1 MFFSVVWIF
10 GSWASWNKLRGND
23 DDDWVDR
30 VNHIYTVVLLC
41 IFAVFTGGGQ
51 YVGNPIECWCPAQFT
66 GSYVS
71 YTKSYCW
78 IKNTY
83 YVPLEE
89 SIPLDHD
96 TRRQEELTYYQ
107 WVPIILVFMA
117 FLFKVPCLVWRMLS
131 GHSGLNLEKIVTMAA
146 GTQTAEPKKR
156 DETVK
161 YIAVYID
168 RWLETH
174 RQYNYNFMVRMKQ
187 KASKVCL
194 IMCNKREGTY
204 LTGLYMFV
212 KILYCV
218 NIICQ
223 FFILNAFMGHGF
235 YSAYGLEVLDG
246 LANNWEIKE
255 SYRFPRVTLC
265 DFDIRQLQNLQ
276 RWTVQCV
283 LPINLF
289 NEKIF
294 IFLWFWFV
302 VVAVVTLGNFLFWIW
317 RVLIKHNRVA
327 YIKKFL
333 KVRDQLLGEDDKK
346 VCRQFAD
353 QYLRDDGLFV
363 LRIVARNTNAI
374 LLTDLVLNLWGI
386 YKEKPFVK
394 KALSDDYGETHA

>member
-1 MFFSVVWIF
+1 MSVVWIF

-66 GSYVS
+66 GSYVA

-89 SIPLDHD
+89 TIPLDHE

-117 FLFKVPCLVWRMLS
+117 FMFKVPCLVWRMLN
-131 GHSGLNLEKIVTMAA
+131 GYSGLNLEKIVNMAA

-161 YIAVYID
+161 HIALYMD

-187 KASKVCL
+187 KASKVCCIL
-194 IMCNKREGTY
+194 CNKREGTY

-212 KILYCV
+212 KVLYCV

-223 FFILNAFMGHGF
+223 FFILNSFMGHGF

-246 LANNWEIKE
+246 LAKNYEIKE
-255 SYRFPRVTLC
+255 SRRFPRVTLC

-302 VVAVVTLGNFLFWIW
+302 VVAVITCGNFLFWIW
-317 RVLIKHNRVA
+317 RVLVKQNRVA

-333 KVRDQLLGEDDKK
+333 KVRDELHGEDDKK
-346 VCRQFAD
+346 ICRQFAD

-363 LRIVARNTNAI
+363 LRIVSRNTNAI

-386 YKEKPFVK
+386 YKEKPLVK

>member
-1 MFFSVVWIF
+1 MSVVWIF

-66 GSYVS
+66 GSYVA

-89 SIPLDHD
+89 AIPLDHE

-117 FLFKVPCLVWRMLS
+117 FLFKVPCLVWRMLN
-131 GHSGLNLEKIVTMAA
+131 GYSGLNLEKIVNMAA

-161 YIAVYID
+161 HIAVYID

-194 IMCNKREGTY
+194 ILCNKREGTY

-218 NIICQ
+218 NVICQ
-223 FFILNAFMGHGF
+223 FFILNAFMGHSF
-235 YSAYGLEVLDG
+235 YSAYGLEVLNG
-246 LANNWEIKE
+246 LANNWEVQE
-255 SYRFPRVTLC
+255 SPRFPRVTLC

-302 VVAVVTLGNFLFWIW
+302 VVAAVTCGNFLFWIW
-317 RVLIKHNRVA
+317 RVIVKHNRVA
-327 YIKKFL
+327 YVKKFL
-333 KVRDQLLGEDDKK
+333 KVRDELHGEDDKRI
-346 VCRQFAD
+346 CRQFAD

-363 LRIVARNTNAI
+363 LRIVSRNTNAI

-386 YKEKPFVK
+386 YKEKPLVK

>member
-1 MFFSVVWIF
+1 MSVVWIF

-89 SIPLDHD
+89 AIPLDHG

-117 FLFKVPCLVWRMLS
+117 FLFKVPCLVWRMLNS
-131 GHSGLNLEKIVTMAA
+131 YSGLNLEKIVNMSA

-161 YIAVYID
+161 HIAVYID

-187 KASKVCL
+187 KASKICC

-218 NIICQ
+218 NVICQ

-235 YSAYGLEVLDG
+235 YSAYGLEVLQG
-246 LANNWEIKE
+246 LANNWEINE
-255 SYRFPRVTLC
+255 SPRFPRVTLC

-302 VVAVVTLGNFLFWIW
+302 LVAIVTCGNFLFWVW
-317 RVLIKHNRVA
+317 RVLVKQNRVA

-333 KVRDQLLGEDDKK
+333 KVRDELHGEDDKK

-363 LRIVARNTNAI
+363 LRIIARNTNAI

-386 YKEKPFVK
+386 YKEKPLVK